1 MNIEKIIYNTTREV
15 LNLED
20 KLSIATIFLF
30 CEKLG
35 SKKLA
40 ELLYCDCLETFID
53 NLQEEYKNYDVDFTI
68 RLDNRNVSNAFFKT
82 LEKVKETEDSNGFL
96 KALYNKDVFAL
107 AIYDICNYNF
117 NTEDFFK
124 FNKKIK
130 ELQLTLF

>member
-1 MNIEKIIYNTTREV
+1 MKTTRKQ
-15 LNLED
+15 L
-20 KLSIATIFLF
+20 
-30 CEKLG
+30 
-35 SKKLA
+35 
-40 ELLYCDCLETFID
+40 
-53 NLQEEYKNYDVDFTI
+53 VDFTI
-68 RLDNRNVSNAFFKT
+68 RLYNRNVSNAFFKT

-107 AIYDICNYNF
+107 AICDICNYNF